1 MHSRLGKVR
10 QAGSRRAPAK
20 VTTTPGTYA
29 TIQRTWRTGTTIHLQ
44 IPMPPRLLESHPLVE
59 ETRNHVAIKRGPVV
73 YCLESI
79 DVPQRIALTDIRIPS
94 DMTLEPCFDGGL
106 LQGVTVLDGTVV
118 SRPAGNWSGSLYREF
133 KPTDGV
139 PLATTF
145 IPYYSW
151 ANRGRS
157 EMTVWLP
164 LDY

>member
-1 MHSRLGKVR
+1 
-10 QAGSRRAPAK
+10 
-20 VTTTPGTYA
+20 
-29 TIQRTWRTGTTIHLQ
+29 Q
-44 IPMPPRLLESHPLVE
+44 IPMPPQLIESHPLVE

-79 DVPQRIALTDIRIPS
+79 DVPQGIALTDIRIPS
-94 DMTLEPCFDGGL
+94 DMTLEPRFDAGL

-133 KPTDGV
+133 QPADAV
-139 PLATTF
+139 PLSTTF
-145 IPYYSW
+145 IPYYTW
-151 ANRGRS
+151 ANRGGS